1 MSKHRVFIFV
11 SEPVVGELTEFRL
24 RLLDLEPVVL
34 SNSEELAAALEDGL
48 PSLFMLDLDL
58 VETDTMQLIEKLASD
73 EVTSRIPVLCV
84 SREGDMGEAERAYQ
98 AGARDFLVIPYDPLV
113 LEKKVLRTLESL
125 GDPVSETQAPTA

>member
-1 MSKHRVFIFV
+1 MSKHRVFIFM

-24 RLLDLEPVVL
+24 RLLDLEPIVL
-34 SNSEELAAALEDGL
+34 SSNEELESELENGL

-58 VETDTMQLIEKLASD
+58 AETDTTQLIEKLASD
-73 EVTSRIPVLCV
+73 EITSRIPILCV

-113 LEKKVLRTLESL
+113 LERKVLRTLESL
-125 GDPVSETQAPTA
+125 GAPVSEQQGISL